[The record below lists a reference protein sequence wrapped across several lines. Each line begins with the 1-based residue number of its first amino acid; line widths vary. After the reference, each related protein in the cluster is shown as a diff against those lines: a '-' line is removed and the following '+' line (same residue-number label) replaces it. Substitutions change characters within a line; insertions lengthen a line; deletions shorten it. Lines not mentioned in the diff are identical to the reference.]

1 MAWRFTKVHAIFL
14 SNLTHWLIVTQVE
27 KGRGVSY
34 FEFSTLAL
42 RCPKNREARKVL
54 VAFMF
59 IGIFALFIIIND
71 YLRPTFLF
79 LDVVLNTSRAA

>member
-1 MAWRFTKVHAIFL
+1 M
-14 SNLTHWLIVTQVE
+14 
-27 KGRGVSY
+27 SY

-79 LDVVLNTSRAA
+79 LDVVLNTYQDLGIISSYWLYWPVERIASSLSAGR